1 MAAATALEAAVNF
14 ARLAACM
21 TALLLPAW
29 AGAAMRVLV
38 VSGIGGEAAYDER
51 FAQWSEQVAQAS
63 ATATSDPALVQRLT
77 GNDATSARI
86 EAALREAAQALRAG
100 DQFVLVLLGH
110 GSFDGSE
117 YRLNIT
123 GPDLT
128 GAQIG
133 ALLDRI
139 PQGVAQL
146 VVNATSTSGATADSW
161 AKPQRVVIAAT
172 RTGRER
178 NATRF
183 GGYWAQALTSEE
195 ADVDKDGNVT
205 AQEAYDFAVRK
216 VNESF
221 KSDAAVVTEHAR
233 ISGTEPARFV
243 LARRGAAAL
252 FASDAQL
259 VAMREEQNGI
269 EQRIGEIKG
278 QKATLAEDAY
288 YERLEPV
295 LVELARLGAR
305 IDARLATLG
314 AARGGTQ

>member
-1 MAAATALEAAVNF
+1 M
-14 ARLAACM
+14 
-21 TALLLPAW
+21 
-29 AGAAMRVLV
+29 
-38 VSGIGGEAAYDER
+38 
-51 FAQWSEQVAQAS
+51 
-63 ATATSDPALVQRLT
+63 
-77 GNDATSARI
+77 
-86 EAALREAAQALRAG
+86 REAAQALRSG

-110 GSFDGSE
+110 GSFDGNE
-117 YRLNIT
+117 YRLNIA

-128 GAQIG
+128 GAEIG
-133 ALLDRI
+133 ALLDRL

-161 AKPQRVVIAAT
+161 ARPQRVIIAAT

-216 VNESF
+216 VDESF

-269 EQRIGEIKG
+269 EQRIGEIKA
-278 QKATLAEDAY
+278 QKAALAEDAY
-288 YERLEPV
+288 YDRLEPA